1 MSGGREP
8 YPTRMPWN
16 VPDPAVDDPAAL
28 EAAEAAVRGDA
39 PGGPRAG
46 SVGWSEADMPG
57 PRGWRAWIGWP
68 ASEETRHLE
77 IAYVALGSNEG
88 DRWGFLRRAL
98 GLMGAIEST
107 EVLAVSNVYETQPWG
122 AGDDAEAQLPYL
134 NAVAVLGTGLR
145 ADQLL
150 PHLQAIEAELGRV
163 RGSERYGP
171 RTIDLDILLVGDEE
185 WDKPE
190 LVVPHPRMTERA
202 FVVVP
207 LLELDPDITLPDGTP
222 LDRGAATLGPIVAIV
237 GVVPGYEARSP
248 RSRSEDSGG
257 PVEFGSDFR
266 VSVQREAPA
275 GDGWVA
281 IEETIQGMMMGYSGA
296 LNLQMHLG
304 VLEDAGIPALLDPP
318 PIFAS
323 PGVPI
328 YAAML
333 RLRLMVP
340 SSYVQAARR
349 ALMEA
354 HAAGG
359 ELRGMANG
367 E

>member
-1 MSGGREP
+1 MSDAREP
-8 YPTRMPWN
+8 YSMSWPWD
-16 VPDPAVDDPAAL
+16 VPEPAVDDPRAL
-28 EAAEAAVRGDA
+28 EAAETAVRGGA
-39 PGGPRAG
+39 PSGVRPGPTG
-46 SVGWSEADMPG
+46 YGEADMPG

-68 ASEETRHLE
+68 DSEEARRVT

-88 DRWGFLRRAL
+88 ERWGFLRIAL
-98 GLMGAIEST
+98 AAIGAIEST

-122 AGDDAEAQLPYL
+122 VAEGGAEQHPYL
-134 NAVAVLGTGLR
+134 NAIAVLGTGLR

-150 PHLQAIEAELGRV
+150 PHLQRIEVELGRI
-163 RGSERYGP
+163 RGAERYGP

-185 WDKPE
+185 WDRPD
-190 LVVPHPRMTERA
+190 LVVPHPRMSERA

-222 LDRGAATLGPIVAIV
+222 LDREVATEGPVTRIV
-237 GVVPGYEARSP
+237 GAVPGYENRSP
-248 RSRSEDSGG
+248 RSRHHDAGG
-257 PVEFGSDFR
+257 PVEFDTDFR
-266 VSVQREAPA
+266 VSVQREAAP
-275 GDGWVA
+275 GDDWVA

-304 VLEDAGIPALLDPP
+304 ILEDAGIPALLDPP
-318 PIFAS
+318 PIFAA

-340 SSYVQAARR
+340 SSYIGAARR

-359 ELRGMANG
+359 ELRSISTG